1 MKVYTY
7 SEARQRLAAL
17 LEQAR
22 REGAVRIRRRDG
34 QTFVLRPETEARSGF
49 DVAGLDLGLSREE
62 IVTLVREG
70 RERAPAD
77 LRRGRLGRRR
87 ARKAG

>member
-7 SEARQRLAAL
+7 SEARQNFASL

-34 QTFVLRPETEARSGF
+34 QSFLLQAEAPTGSPL
-49 DVAGLDLGLSREE
+49 DVESVDLDLSRNE
-62 IVTLVREG
+62 IVSFVREG
-70 RERAPAD
+70 RRD
-77 LRRGRLGRRR
+77 FR
-87 ARKAG
+87 